1 MMTCRM
7 ILLALVLSAC
17 GRSPEP
23 AVDSAE
29 GDRAAAAEALNVVDG
44 NAAKSAI
51 PAVVPL
57 PKDEADLDRMILA
70 GYTPHADHLHSPG
83 VNECPLTK
91 GNDAVM

>member
-1 MMTCRM
+1 MTNRM
-7 ILLALVLSAC
+7 ILLALTLAAC

-23 AVDSAE
+23 AAKSAE
-29 GDRAAAAEALNVVDG
+29 ADRAAAAEALNVVEG
-44 NAAKSAI
+44 NVARSKI

-57 PKDEADLDRMILA
+57 PKDQAELDRMILA

-91 GNDAVM
+91 GTDAVM